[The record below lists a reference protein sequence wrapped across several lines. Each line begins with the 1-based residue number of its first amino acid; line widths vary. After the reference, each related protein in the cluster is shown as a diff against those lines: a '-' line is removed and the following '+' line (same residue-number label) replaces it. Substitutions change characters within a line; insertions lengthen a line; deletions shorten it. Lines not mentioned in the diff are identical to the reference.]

1 MREYLSDNANQVLDG
16 LFFGLGMLAVYLG
29 AVFSAA
35 LVRSLGGAGSSGLQ
49 ILTRYMRG
57 WWEYLRDDN
66 SNTVNVTLNAVADNH
81 LSFDT
86 LVADRRLWFVW
97 PNAYRVHLIRRA
109 AKRTTI
115 DDPVLHFPTRLQ
127 PRSLWTRLGHAC
139 GDVVDRLVASEKVV
153 ENGKRL
159 RVRLRRED
167 DYRAIYSPLISLV
180 AEKSTNDHSLDLAL
194 GYPMDEY
201 RFVIALTN
209 EKLNDRR
216 SRHLR
221 AMVMAEDALVNLP
234 EEYPQVETEEHK
246 NRYRT
251 LLAIAS
257 QYREHPEWFGIVR
270 IWRRK
275 SDRPA
280 RTPDAELLRVATA
293 AE

>member
-16 LFFGLGMLAVYLG
+16 LFFGVGMLAVYLG

-49 ILTRYMRG
+49 VVTRYMRG

-66 SNTVNVTLNAVADNH
+66 SNTVNVTLNVVADNR
-81 LSFDT
+81 LKFDT
-86 LVADRRLWFVW
+86 LVADRRLWYVW

-115 DDPVLHFPTRLQ
+115 DDPVLHFTARAPA
-127 PRSLWTRLGHAC
+127 RSPLTKFRHAC
-139 GDVVDRLVASEKVV
+139 GDMLDRLVASEKVV

-167 DYRAIYSPLISLV
+167 DYRAVYGPLISLV
-180 AEKSTNDHSLDLAL
+180 AEKSTNDYSLDLAL

-201 RFVIALTN
+201 RFVITLTN
-209 EKLNDRR
+209 EKVNDRR
-216 SRHLR
+216 SHHLR
-221 AMVMAEDALVNLP
+221 AMVMAEDTLLNLP
-234 EEYPQVETEEHK
+234 ETYPQVDAEEHK

-251 LLAIAS
+251 LLAIAR

-270 IWRRK
+270 VWRRK

-280 RTPDAELLRVATA
+280 RTHDAELLPIATA